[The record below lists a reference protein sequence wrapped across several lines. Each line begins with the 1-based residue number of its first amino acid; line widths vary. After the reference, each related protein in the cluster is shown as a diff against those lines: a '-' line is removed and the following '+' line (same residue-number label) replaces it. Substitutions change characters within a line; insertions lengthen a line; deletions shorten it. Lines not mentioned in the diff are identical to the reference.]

1 MLRKF
6 LLIFLALIIFP
17 TCAAANPV
25 RIARLPIIFRSNVP
39 DYDTRVELETKIA
52 RAAHIPMNKT
62 LQVAY
67 FIPTEESSQ
76 VLSDIWQ
83 EIRAENKKAKIQ
95 DAIRPFADKINA
107 DIVICPI
114 LLDYRQYVNGFSS
127 FGETYIHSDARAEL
141 IVYDR
146 RTDNLIDK
154 KASQFYHD
162 VISTTGSVDYLAKI
176 CFDKVIDQTN
186 LRKLIMSVG
195 K

>member
-1 MLRKF
+1 MRKF

-39 DYDTRVELETKIA
+39 DYDTRAELEMKIA

-67 FIPTEESSQ
+67 FIPTEESEQ
-76 VLSDIWQ
+76 VMSDIWQ
-83 EIRAENKKAKIQ
+83 EIRADNKKAKLA
-95 DAIRPFADKINA
+95 DAIKPFAEKIDA
-107 DIVICPI
+107 DIVICPV
-114 LLDYRQYVNGFSS
+114 LLDYQQFVNNFSLD
-127 FGETYIHSDARAEL
+127 ETIITSNARAEL

-162 VISTTGSVDYLAKI
+162 VMSTTGTVDYLAKI
-176 CFDKVIDQTN
+176 CFDKVIDETK
-186 LRKLIMSVG
+186 LRELIMSVG